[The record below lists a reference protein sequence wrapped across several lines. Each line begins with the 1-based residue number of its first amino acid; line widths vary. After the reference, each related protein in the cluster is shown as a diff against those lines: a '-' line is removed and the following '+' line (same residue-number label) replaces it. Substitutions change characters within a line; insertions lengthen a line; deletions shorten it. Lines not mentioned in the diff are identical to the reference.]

1 MQLTFTL
8 DLEDHRGTGEKRYRE
23 NASRILDFLESLN
36 IRATIFIVGTL
47 IKDERDLIKRAS
59 RSGHELAL
67 HSFRHTPLA
76 QENRHSYGRHLL
88 AAKQA
93 LEDASGQA
101 IHGYRAPVFSLTP
114 TTCWVL
120 PILRE
125 SGIKYSSSVLPGR
138 HSIYNFPGTPRRSF
152 LWPQGLVEIPV
163 PLASVLGIKLPFLGG
178 VYLRYLPQVIS
189 NTFLNRQPTEQPLW
203 TYLHPYDIDVD
214 EPYYRFPDRTAFS
227 SWLLWRNRKNTL
239 DKLRLLSE
247 MAPVGPPFSE
257 RLAAGEFEN
266 APLFEP
272 SRTDD

>member
-8 DLEDHRGTGEKRYRE
+8 DLEDHRGTGEKHYRE
-23 NASRILDFLESLN
+23 NARRILDFLESLS

-47 IKDERDLIKRAS
+47 VREEDGLIKRAIK
-59 RSGHELAL
+59 SGHELAL

-76 QENRHSYGRHLL
+76 RENRRTYGCHLL

-101 IHGYRAPVFSLTP
+101 GHGYRAPVFSLTP
-114 TTCWVL
+114 ATTWVL

-125 SGIKYSSSVLPGR
+125 TGIKYSSSVLPGR
-138 HSIYNFPGTPRRSF
+138 HSLYSFPKTPRRSF
-152 LWPQGLVEIPV
+152 LWPQGLVEIPA
-163 PLASVLGIKLPFLGG
+163 PTASVFGIELPFLGG
-178 VYLRYLPQVIS
+178 IYLRYLPHVIAK
-189 NTFLNRQPTEQPLW
+189 TFLKRQPREQPLW
-203 TYLHPYDIDVD
+203 TYLHPYDIDVA

-247 MAPVGPPFSE
+247 VAAIGLPFSE
-257 RLAAGEFEN
+257 RLATGEFES
-266 APLFEP
+266 APLFDP
-272 SRTDD
+272 SRSGD